1 MSDLSRTVVVP
12 LTLFTGG
19 TALGAIA
26 MLWLQYGPSIFLTM
40 IETGLRYCF

>member
-1 MSDLSRTVVVP
+1 MTHRSRTLLVP
-12 LTLFTGG
+12 LALFAGG
-19 TALGAIA
+19 TALGAVM